1 MREWHVNVPNDIEA
15 SRNIEVP
22 TGVGAWR
29 DIDMVSGDIAVSRVN

>member
-15 SRNIEVP
+15 LRNIEVP

-29 DIDMVSGDIAVSRVN
+29 HIVVSGDIAVSVRC

>member
-29 DIDMVSGDIAVSRVN
+29 DIAVSGDIAVSVRC